1 MRYGMVIDLTMC
13 MGCHTC
19 AVACKQANNLPN
31 GVWWNKV
38 YTDGGEALDTARGTY
53 PNDLHRTYY
62 PVSCQ
67 HCSNP
72 ACVAVCPTGASY
84 VRDDGFVA
92 INTEECIGCDSCAT
106 ACPYGVRTLFSEP
119 IEYSVG
125 FPVGD
130 PDAPVHVATTMGKCT
145 GCANR
150 IERDAVPACMDLCPG
165 RARFWGDFD
174 DPESEVSKLIA
185 TREYERLLEDAGTE
199 PNVYYLK

>member
-38 YTDGGEALDTARGTY
+38 YTDGGEALDTARGHT
-53 PNDLHRTYY
+53 PTTSQDLL
-62 PVSCQ
+62 SCQ
-67 HCSNP
+67 LPALQQSRVRRCMSHGCFVCSRRWLR
-72 ACVAVCPTGASY
+72 CHQRRRVHRMRF
-84 VRDDGFVA
+84 VRDGV
-92 INTEECIGCDSCAT
+92 
-106 ACPYGVRTLFSEP
+106 PYGVRTLFSEP

-130 PDAPVHVATTMGKCT
+130 PDAPVHISATMGKCT

-150 IERDAVPACMDLCPG
+150 IERGAVPACMDLCLVVL
-165 RARFWGDFD
+165 
-174 DPESEVSKLIA
+174 VSGGF
-185 TREYERLLEDAGTE
+185 R
-199 PNVYYLK
+199 

>member
-1 MRYGMVIDLTMC
+1 MRYGMAIDLTKC

-31 GVWWNKV
+31 GVWWNKIH
-38 YTDGGEALDTARGTY
+38 TDGGEALDTARGTY
-53 PNDLHRTYY
+53 PNDLHRAYY
-62 PVSCQ
+62 PVNCQ

-72 ACVAVCPTGASY
+72 ACVEVCPTGASH
-84 VRDDGFVA
+84 VLENGFVEVNA
-92 INTEECIGCDSCAT
+92 DECIGCASCIE
-106 ACPYGVRTLFSEP
+106 ACPYGVRTLYEDAL
-119 IEYSVG
+119 EYSVG

-130 PDAPVHVATTMGKCT
+130 PDAPDHVVSTVAKCT
-145 GCANR
+145 GCVNR

-165 RARFWGDFD
+165 RARFWGDLD
-174 DPESEVSKLIA
+174 DPESDVSKLIA